1 MNKAIAA
8 AALVLSLGAHAQD
21 FPAKPIRVLVGYAPG
36 GGADAVA
43 RIVAQK
49 LSERLG
55 QSVLV
60 DNRSGA
66 VAMIAAEMVA
76 HATPDGYTLLV
87 TDTPHTIN
95 PSMFKKVPYDP
106 LRDYTPIALAASS
119 PLALVVH
126 PSVPAQSLQQF
137 IDLAKAQPG
146 KLTLGSGGAITQLV
160 GELFKLRTGINLTH
174 VPYKGTGPA
183 VADVIAGQIQAT
195 FSTMPSVVPQFKA
208 GKLRALGVSTRK
220 RTAGAPEI
228 PTFEEAGVKDFDA
241 ANWYGFQAPAGLPAP
256 VLALLAAEIRR
267 AVEQPDVRER
277 FLNLALDPLTSTPQ
291 EFRAYIASEVKKWA
305 AIIKAANI
313 QAE

>member
-1 MNKAIAA
+1 MRKMIAA
-8 AALVLSLGAHAQD
+8 GALLLSFGAYAQD
-21 FPAKPIRVLVGYAPG
+21 YPVKPIRVLVGYAPG

-106 LRDYTPIALAASS
+106 IRDYTPIALAASS

-126 PSVPAQSLQQF
+126 PSVPAQTLQQF
-137 IDLAKAQPG
+137 IELAKAQPG
-146 KLTLGSGGAITQLV
+146 KFTLGSGGAITQLV

-220 RTAGAPEI
+220 RTAGAPDI

-305 AIIKAANI
+305 GIIKAANI